1 MAELMPPMI
10 IEIMA
15 SIKDFQA
22 KKDEV
27 IGGMEEIQKAGK
39 TTSERMA
46 VMGSRIATGYLMAIA
61 GATAYSIKLA
71 YEYNEVIDK
80 IGLESGASA
89 EEVDRLKGKIL
100 EVSSA
105 TATSNKEIADAYLQ
119 AEKAGLRKSAADDL
133 VTASAKAAKVTG
145 GTVVDM
151 TKAVIAA
158 QTLQITK
165 GMSVA
170 ELTDTLVNANK
181 AHIGSISSL
190 ETALQGRVGAAFAAH
205 NLGLQESLVIT
216 DKLSQAGFANTRAMM
231 TFASSLSKA
240 QAPTSAQVKSMEA
253 LGVNSSKVATMLSK
267 PNGVIQTVQYLG
279 EISKKTGE
287 SAGKLATAVFGASGS
302 SAGSVLIK
310 NATALAAQYS
320 TLAGSGAD
328 LNKQFDVWLKTP
340 AGQMSQFKTSLQNI
354 MTDAGSALL
363 PAATQI
369 LKWANGFVKLLN
381 DHPVLKD
388 IFSGAAIG
396 TAVLAASSK
405 FGNLIKSVKGLVP
418 GLNKVVPTPPNPND
432 LEQTALL
439 EKIALSTS
447 AAAVAGETSAA
458 EGSVIAGELGVADT
472 ALVSADTELAL
483 IATEIPA
490 SASGGLLTKV
500 LPAVG
505 GLLARFGPAVAGLS
519 EAVGIGGAIA
529 ASDAIQPAQQTKDIK
544 NFAQVVPTLVSEGW
558 KKSDAEAAAAKF
570 KTNFK
575 DAFIDNWGSLQGF
588 AGTYGAH
595 ATYKEYAYKNY
606 SAANPQIGQVVNGKV
621 IVTIH

>member
-310 NATALAAQYS
+310 NDQ
-320 TLAGSGAD
+320 
-328 LNKQFDVWLKTP
+328 
-340 AGQMSQFKTSLQNI
+340 
-354 MTDAGSALL
+354 
-363 PAATQI
+363 
-369 LKWANGFVKLLN
+369 
-381 DHPVLKD
+381 
-388 IFSGAAIG
+388 
-396 TAVLAASSK
+396 
-405 FGNLIKSVKGLVP
+405 
-418 GLNKVVPTPPNPND
+418 
-432 LEQTALL
+432 
-439 EKIALSTS
+439 
-447 AAAVAGETSAA
+447 
-458 EGSVIAGELGVADT
+458 
-472 ALVSADTELAL
+472 
-483 IATEIPA
+483 
-490 SASGGLLTKV
+490 
-500 LPAVG
+500 
-505 GLLARFGPAVAGLS
+505 
-519 EAVGIGGAIA
+519 
-529 ASDAIQPAQQTKDIK
+529 
-544 NFAQVVPTLVSEGW
+544 
-558 KKSDAEAAAAKF
+558 
-570 KTNFK
+570 
-575 DAFIDNWGSLQGF
+575 
-588 AGTYGAH
+588 
-595 ATYKEYAYKNY
+595 
-606 SAANPQIGQVVNGKV
+606 
-621 IVTIH
+621 